1 MRFLKKYFSP
11 DHQKRQADLSEEGT
25 DKFRA
30 FYENSMDGI
39 LITTPGGKLLSANP
53 AACMIFQMSEE
64 ELCKVGRDGIVDQS
78 DSRLASFLEERNR
91 NGKARGEI
99 IHIRRDGIRF
109 PAEISSAVFKNTK
122 GEERTIIIIRDITAR
137 KVIEEEL
144 RQLNQQLEERVEKK
158 TKDALIKEKEAQR
171 LERKLAEQQIH
182 HQKMMTGISIEA
194 QEKERN
200 ELGRELHDNINQ
212 ILATVSM
219 YLKMIIDKVEVQ
231 EDLVGL
237 SYKFVG
243 DAIEEIRKL
252 SKSLVAPSLGSISL
266 EEALQDLVDR
276 VNVNK
281 EFQVNLNY
289 KYDVEQQMEKDME
302 LMIYRII
309 QEQINNIRKYSQ
321 SQTAT
326 ISIRSMPNQH
336 LSLAI
341 ADKGIGFDTAQKP
354 QGIGLKNIISR
365 VEYYSGTM
373 QIISAPGKGCRLEV
387 DIPLTRVA

>member
-1 MRFLKKYFSP
+1 
-11 DHQKRQADLSEEGT
+11 
-25 DKFRA
+25 
-30 FYENSMDGI
+30 
-39 LITTPGGKLLSANP
+39 
-53 AACMIFQMSEE
+53 
-64 ELCKVGRDGIVDQS
+64 
-78 DSRLASFLEERNR
+78 
-91 NGKARGEI
+91 
-99 IHIRRDGIRF
+99 
-109 PAEISSAVFKNTK
+109 
-122 GEERTIIIIRDITAR
+122 
-137 KVIEEEL
+137 
-144 RQLNQQLEERVEKK
+144 
-158 TKDALIKEKEAQR
+158 
-171 LERKLAEQQIH
+171 
-182 HQKMMTGISIEA
+182 
-194 QEKERN
+194 
-200 ELGRELHDNINQ
+200 
-212 ILATVSM
+212 
-219 YLKMIIDKVEVQ
+219 
-231 EDLVGL
+231 
-237 SYKFVG
+237 
-243 DAIEEIRKL
+243 
-252 SKSLVAPSLGSISL
+252 VAPSLGSISL